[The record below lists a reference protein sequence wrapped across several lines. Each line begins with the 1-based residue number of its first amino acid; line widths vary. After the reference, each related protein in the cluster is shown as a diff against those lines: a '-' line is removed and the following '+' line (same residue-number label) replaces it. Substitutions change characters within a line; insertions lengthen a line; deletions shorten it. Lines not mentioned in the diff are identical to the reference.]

1 MLSVL
6 SPAKTLDFDTAP
18 TTRKSTQPLF
28 LEEATTLVG
37 AARKMTPE
45 DIQSLMGVSEK
56 IAQLNHERFM
66 NWAPDFSLDN
76 AKQAV
81 LAFKGDVYTGLRAD
95 ALNPKELAFAQKH
108 LRILSGLYGLLRP
121 LDLMQPYRL
130 EMGLPFHHAGGK
142 NLYEFWGDS
151 ITQLLSKH
159 VKASGSPVLVN
170 LASNEYFKSV
180 RPKLLDVEIVT
191 PQFRDFKNVYQRLFR
206 EDYRLNENCA
216 CNYYVFSV
224 QLTAA
229 KTCLAHQT
237 HHDLRA
243 FFVPLFINKRLMA
256 PTLTS
261 RTAASPFPSGAGSH
275 CSAKS

>member
-1 MLSVL
+1 MLSIL
-6 SPAKTLDFDTAP
+6 SPAKTLDYETAP
-18 TTRKSTQPLF
+18 TTRKATQPL
-28 LEEATTLVG
+28 LLAEATTLVG

-56 IAQLNHERFM
+56 IAHLNHERFM

-95 ALNPKELAFAQKH
+95 TLSSKELAFAQKH

-130 EMGLPFHHAGGK
+130 EMGLPFRHAGSK
-142 NLYEFWGDS
+142 NLYEFWGDA

-159 VKASGSPVLVN
+159 LRASGSPVLVN

-180 RPKLLDVEIVT
+180 RPKLLDVDIVT
-191 PQFRDFKNVYQRLFR
+191 PQFRDLKNGQYKMISF
-206 EDYRLNENCA
+206 
-216 CNYYVFSV
+216 F
-224 QLTAA
+224 A
-229 KTCLAHQT
+229 KKA
-237 HHDLRA
+237 RG
-243 FFVPLFINKRLMA
+243 LMA
-256 PTLTS
+256 RYIIEEGLNAPEGLKDFTGEGYYYS
-261 RTAASPFPSGAGSH
+261 AAQSQDGQWVFLRDAPQ
-275 CSAKS
+275 